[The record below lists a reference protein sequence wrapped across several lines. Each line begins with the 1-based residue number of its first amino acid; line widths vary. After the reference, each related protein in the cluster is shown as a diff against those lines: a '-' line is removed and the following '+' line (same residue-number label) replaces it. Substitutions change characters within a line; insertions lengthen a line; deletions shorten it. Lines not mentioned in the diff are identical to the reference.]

1 MDERKVLT
9 SYVLRIRESLIR
21 AGVRHVVVSPGS
33 RSTPLA
39 YAFADSDSV
48 GVHLQTDER
57 SAAFYGLGMAKASGE
72 PIAVLCTSGTA
83 ASNYMP
89 AITEAKYA
97 RVPLIVLTADRPHEL
112 REVGAP
118 QAIDQPGMFGRMVK
132 HSADFPVP
140 EKRPDLL
147 EYIGRHVQ
155 RAVSIAT
162 DAPAGPVHLNIPF
175 REPLLIDFGTED
187 PGLSFRSV
195 RRGMMIP
202 EPGMVRWF
210 TETTSAAKRGLIIA
224 GELPADLDKDAFWK
238 FALSLGWPVLAD
250 PLSGLRSGVSDE
262 VEALCIDQYDAILK
276 NERFKQEMAP
286 DTVIR
291 FGPQPVSKPLAQ
303 FLNGHRPHTYI
314 VVDESPAFRDPY
326 HLATDHFQCAP
337 EMLMGIRAGNDPSDY
352 AMLWS
357 EANRIATEETRR
369 AVSAGTD
376 EGAMAGTLFAD
387 MPDGSDLFA
396 SSSMPIRDVDT
407 FFMNT
412 VRDIGIFANRGVN
425 GIDGVVSTAFG
436 VQASRKRPAYLLIG
450 DLAMLHDMNG
460 LISSRFDE
468 TDLTILIMN
477 NDGGGIFSY
486 LPQAGE
492 GRYFEN
498 LFGTP
503 TGLKFRSLA
512 EMYGCQYDAVE
523 SADGLR
529 EALHQPKQTHVRII
543 EAFSDRQ
550 VNLGEH
556 RKLWQAVG
564 ERLDAEWNR

>member
-1 MDERKVLT
+1 MDDRKILT

-48 GVHLQTDER
+48 SIHLQTDER
-57 SAAFYGLGMAKASGE
+57 SAAFCGLGMAKASGE
-72 PIAVLCTSGTA
+72 PVAVLCTSGTA

-89 AITEAKYA
+89 AVTEAKYA

-118 QAIDQPGMFGRMVK
+118 QAIDQPGMYGRMVK
-132 HSADFPVP
+132 YSADFPVP
-140 EKRPDLL
+140 EDRTESL

-155 RAVSIAT
+155 RAVSVAT

-175 REPLLIDFGTED
+175 REPLLIEFGAED

-202 EPGMVRWF
+202 DPEMVRWF
-210 TETTSAAKRGLIIA
+210 TETAAAAERGLIIA
-224 GELPADLDKDAFWK
+224 GELPPGFDKETFWK
-238 FALSLGWPVLAD
+238 FARSLGWPVLAD
-250 PLSGLRSGVSDE
+250 PLSGLRSGISGE
-262 VEALCIDQYDAILK
+262 AEALCIDLYDAILK

-291 FGPQPVSKPLAQ
+291 FGPQPVSKPLTQ
-303 FLNGHRPHTYI
+303 FLNGNRPGVYM
-314 VVDESPAFRDPY
+314 VVDESPSFRDPY
-326 HLATDHFQCAP
+326 HLATDHLQCAP
-337 EMLMGIRAGNDPSDY
+337 EMLLEIRAGNAPSEY
-352 AMLWS
+352 AALWS

-369 AVSAGTD
+369 ALNEGTD
-376 EGAMAGTLFAD
+376 EGAMAGVLFDD

-407 FFMNT
+407 FFMQT
-412 VRDIGIFANRGVN
+412 DRDIGIFANRGVN

-436 VQASRKRPAYLLIG
+436 VQAARRRPAYLLIG

-468 TDLTILIMN
+468 TDLTILVMN

-486 LPQAGE
+486 LPQAGA
-492 GRYFEN
+492 GRYFEE

-503 TGLKFRSLA
+503 TGLKFRGLA
-512 EMYGCQYDAVE
+512 DMYGCQYDAVE

-529 EALHQPKQTHVRII
+529 NALRQPKQTNVRII

-550 VNLGEH
+550 VNLKEH
-556 RKLWQAVG
+556 RKLWQAIS
-564 ERLDAEWNR
+564 ERLDAEWKH

>member
-21 AGVRHVVVSPGS
+21 AGVRQVVVSPGS

-39 YAFADSDSV
+39 YAFAESGSV
-48 GVHLQTDER
+48 RMHLQTDER
-57 SAAFYGLGMAKASGE
+57 SAAFCGLGMAKASGE
-72 PIAVLCTSGTA
+72 PVAVLCTSGTA

-89 AITEAKYA
+89 AVTEAKYA

-118 QAIDQPGMFGRMVK
+118 QAIDQPGLYGRMVK
-132 HSADFPVP
+132 YSADFPIP
-140 EKRPDLL
+140 EERAESL

-175 REPLLIDFGTED
+175 REPLLIEFGAED
-187 PGLSFRSV
+187 PGISFRSV
-195 RRGMMIP
+195 RRGTMIP
-202 EPGMVRWF
+202 DPEMVHWF
-210 TETTSAAKRGLIIA
+210 TKTAADAKRGLIIA
-224 GELPADLDKDAFWK
+224 GELPPGFDKEGFWK
-238 FALSLGWPVLAD
+238 FVRSLGWPVLAD
-250 PLSGLRSGVSDE
+250 PLSGLRSNISGD
-262 VEALCIDQYDAILK
+262 VEGLCIDLYDAILK
-276 NERFKQEMAP
+276 NERFKREMAP

-291 FGPQPVSKPLAQ
+291 FGPQPVSKPLTQ
-303 FLNGHRPHTYI
+303 FLNGNRPDVYI
-314 VVDESPAFRDPY
+314 VVDESPSFRDPY
-326 HLATDHFQCAP
+326 HLATDHLQCMP
-337 EMLMGIRAGNDPSDY
+337 EMLLGIRAENGPSGY
-352 AMLWS
+352 ASLWS
-357 EANRIATEETRR
+357 EANRIAAEETRR
-369 AVSAGTD
+369 SVHEGTD
-376 EGAMAGTLFAD
+376 EGAMAGVLFAE
-387 MPDGSDLFA
+387 MPEGSDLFA

-412 VRDIGIFANRGVN
+412 ERDIGIFANRGVN

-436 VQASRKRPAYLLIG
+436 VQAARKRPAYLLIG

-460 LISSRFDE
+460 LIASRFDE
-468 TDLTILIMN
+468 TDLTILVMN

-486 LPQAGE
+486 LPQAGA
-492 GRYFEN
+492 GRYFEE

-512 EMYGCQYDAVE
+512 DMYGCQYDAVE

-529 EALHQPKQTHVRII
+529 QALLEPKQTNVRII

-550 VNLGEH
+550 VNLNEH

>member
-9 SYVLRIRESLIR
+9 SYVMRIRESLIR
-21 AGVRHVVVSPGS
+21 AGVRQVVVSPGS

-39 YAFADSDSV
+39 YAFADSDKV
-48 GVHLQTDER
+48 RVHRQTDER
-57 SAAFYGLGMAKASGE
+57 SAAFCGLGMAKATGE
-72 PIAVLCTSGTA
+72 PVAVLCTSGTA

-97 RVPLIVLTADRPHEL
+97 RVPLIILTADRPHEL

-118 QAIDQPGMFGRMVK
+118 QAIDQPGMYGRMVK
-132 HSADFPVP
+132 YSADFPVP
-140 EKRPDLL
+140 EDRVESL

-155 RAVSIAT
+155 RAVSVAT
-162 DAPAGPVHLNIPF
+162 DAPAGPVHLNVPF
-175 REPLLIDFGTED
+175 REPLLIDFGAED

-195 RRGMMIP
+195 RRGTMIP
-202 EPGMVRWF
+202 DPEMVRWF
-210 TETTSAAKRGLIIA
+210 TETASAAKRGLIIA
-224 GELPADLDKDAFWK
+224 GELPPDFDKEAFWK
-238 FALSLGWPVLAD
+238 FVRSLGWPVLAD
-250 PLSGLRSGVSDE
+250 PLSGLRSGKFAESED
-262 VEALCIDQYDAILK
+262 LCIDQYDAVLK

-291 FGPQPVSKPLAQ
+291 FGPQPVSKPLTL
-303 FLNGHRPHTYI
+303 FLNANRPDVYI
-314 VVDESPAFRDPY
+314 VVDESPAFRDPH
-326 HLATDHFQCAP
+326 HLATDHLQCAP
-337 EMLMGIRAGNDPSDY
+337 DMLLGIRAENPPSGY
-352 AMLWS
+352 AALWT
-357 EANRIATEETRR
+357 EANRIAAEETRR
-369 AVSAGTD
+369 AVMEGTD
-376 EGAMAGTLFAD
+376 EGAMAGVLFAD
-387 MPDGSDLFA
+387 IPDGSDLFA

-407 FFMNT
+407 YFLNT
-412 VRDIGIFANRGVN
+412 GRDIGIFANRGVN

-436 VQASRKRPAYLLIG
+436 VQAARKRPAYLLIG

-460 LISSRFDE
+460 LISSRFGE
-468 TDLTILIMN
+468 TDLTILVMN

-486 LPQAGE
+486 LPQAGA
-492 GRYFEN
+492 GRYFEE

-503 TGLKFRSLA
+503 TGLKFKSLA
-512 EMYGCQYDAVE
+512 EMYGCQYDAVD

-529 EALHQPKQTHVRII
+529 QSLLQPKQTSVRII

-550 VNLGEH
+550 VNLNEH